1 MDIENVMAKGLDTE
15 SIMAKGLDTES
26 IMAKGL
32 SENDEN
38 QTNGIIR
45 SIGYVSLCV
54 SLFLFLTIKI
64 MKYLLARKKFK
75 FRVENSQNN
84 TPNSL
89 TPVLK
94 RSYTP

>member
-1 MDIENVMAKGLDTE
+1 MDSE
-15 SIMAKGLDTES
+15 SPE
-26 IMAKGL
+26 
-32 SENDEN
+32 
-38 QTNGIIR
+38 IIK

-64 MKYLLARKKFK
+64 MKYLLARKKFRFK
-75 FRVENSQNN
+75 VENSTPT
-84 TPNSL
+84 TPNLL

>member
-1 MDIENVMAKGLDTE
+1 MNIENVMAKGL
-15 SIMAKGLDTES
+15 
-26 IMAKGL
+26 
-32 SENDEN
+32 SENEN
-38 QTNGIIR
+38 QVNGIIK

-75 FRVENSQNN
+75 FNVENSQNN

>member
-1 MDIENVMAKGLDTE
+1 MDIENVMAKGL
-15 SIMAKGLDTES
+15 
-26 IMAKGL
+26 
-32 SENDEN
+32 SEDEN
-38 QTNGIIR
+38 KANGIIR
-45 SIGYVSLCV
+45 SIGYFSLCV

>member
-1 MDIENVMAKGLDTE
+1 MDIKNVMAN
-15 SIMAKGLDTES
+15 
-26 IMAKGL
+26 GL
-32 SENDEN
+32 SENDESHE
-38 QTNGIIR
+38 IIR
-45 SIGYVSLCV
+45 SIGCISLCV

>member
-1 MDIENVMAKGLDTE
+1 MDTE
-15 SIMAKGLDTES
+15 SVMTNGLDTES

-32 SENDEN
+32 SENNEN
-38 QTNGIIR
+38 QANGIIK